1 MINLYI
7 QQYKEL
13 FYEPCLEGTSNFDR
27 ENVRIKQGKKFFFL
41 FELLIKIGF
50 YI

>member
-13 FYEPCLEGTSNFDR
+13 FYEPCLEGTANFDK
-27 ENVRIKQGKKFFFL
+27 ENVQIKQGIKTHELILLLDL
-41 FELLIKIGF
+41 F
-50 YI
+50 Y